1 MTNKKLIQS
10 LIIILALLSLNL
22 SAPVT
27 INKLDGISS
36 TNLVY
41 SGYLP
46 ISDSSSDQLFF
57 TYYSCKDAKQ

>member
-10 LIIILALLSLNL
+10 LVIVLALLSLIQ
-22 SAPVT
+22 SASVT

-36 TNLVY
+36 TTLVY
-41 SGYLP
+41 SGYIP
-46 ISDSSSDQLFF
+46 ISDSSSDRLFF